1 MEQLTNLSCSTITF
15 PDTMTPPLLDIH
27 NVSAYRG
34 DNKVFSGLSLRI
46 EQGEQ
51 VAILGPNGAGKST
64 LLKLLTRELY
74 PVEADNSHVK
84 ILGNDTVNVQQ
95 LRQKIGWVSY
105 DFQTQY
111 LPITTGFDVVLS
123 GLLGAIG
130 HLYQHDISDAQRQIT
145 HDVMSQL
152 DLLHLRDTMFHHLS
166 SGQQRRL
173 ILARALVHKPQ
184 HIIFDEP
191 TSSLDLQGMFQVLK
205 DMEAQSQQ
213 GRSIILATHHLHELL
228 PSIDRVIFLKQGEI
242 IADGCRDQL
251 LTEANLSA
259 LYDTELQLI
268 NRNGVLQAFPAK

>member
-1 MEQLTNLSCSTITF
+1 MTF
-15 PDTMTPPLLDIH
+15 PEIMTPPLLDIH

-34 DNKVFSGLSLRI
+34 DNKVFSGLNLRI

-84 ILGNDTVNVQQ
+84 ILGSDTVNVQQ
-95 LRQKIGWVSY
+95 LRQQIGWVSY
-105 DFQTQY
+105 DFHTQY

-130 HLYQHDISDAQRQIT
+130 HLYQHDISDAQKQTT
-145 HDVMSQL
+145 HDTMVQL
-152 DLLHLRDTMFHHLS
+152 NLLELRDTMFHHLS

-173 ILARALVHKPQ
+173 ILARALVHNPQ

-205 DMEAQSQQ
+205 DMETQSQL
-213 GRSIILATHHLHELL
+213 GRSVILATHHLHELL
-228 PSIDRVIFLKQGEI
+228 PSIERIIFLKQGKV
-242 IADGCRDQL
+242 IADGGRDQL
-251 LTEANLSA
+251 LTEANLSD
-259 LYDTELQLI
+259 LYDSKIQLI
-268 NRNGVLQAFPAK
+268 NRNGVLQAFPAA